1 MISLRN
7 IQFANKDNEYEM
19 RKNRI
24 YIFNVVIYFVGSY
37 LL

>member
-1 MISLRN
+1 MISLKN

-24 YIFNVVIYFVGSY
+24 YICNVVIYFVGSY